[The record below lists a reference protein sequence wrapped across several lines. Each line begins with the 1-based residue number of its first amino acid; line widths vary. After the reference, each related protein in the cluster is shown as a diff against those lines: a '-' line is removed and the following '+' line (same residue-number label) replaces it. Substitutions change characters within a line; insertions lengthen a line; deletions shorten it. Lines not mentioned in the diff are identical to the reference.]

1 MKETFPVRFPAAA
14 LTTALLFAPLAAFAH
29 GSPPAPVHGGVVS
42 ESSGEHWV
50 ELSVAG
56 DQVTAWV
63 SDADNKPIPAA
74 QLGGKAT
81 ILIDGKTQ
89 AIALNPADANSVTGK
104 LAAPATGRVTAV
116 LALTAG
122 GKPTQVKFVVPAK

>member
-1 MKETFPVRFPAAA
+1 MDIRVAA
-14 LTTALLFAPLAAFAH
+14 LTTTLLFASPAAFAH
-29 GSPPAPVHGGVVS
+29 GDAPAPAHGGSVA
-42 ESSGEHWV
+42 EGSGEHWV

-63 SDADNKPIPAA
+63 SDEANKPIPAA

-81 ILIDGKTQ
+81 VLIDGKTQ
-89 AIALNPADANSVTGK
+89 SVALSPAAANSVTGK

-122 GKPTQVKFVVPAK
+122 GKPVQVKFVVPAR